1 MTYDFKYATFDLM
14 KQTGNI
20 LVIDDN
26 KSILSTLDILLSPL
40 FQTVTTLS
48 NPNLIP
54 AELRKKEYNLVVL
67 DMNFSAGVN
76 TGNEGFYWLGKIKEF
91 NPDISVVMITAYG
104 DIDTAVRALK
114 EGASDFVLKPWDNE
128 KLLATL
134 KLAIQLNLSKKELK
148 QLKDRESG
156 LKREINRDQREIIG
170 SSSKILEVLKMAR
183 KVART
188 DANVLITGENGTGK
202 ELIAKEIHRLS
213 GRADELLVSVDMG
226 AIPETLFE
234 SELFGH
240 VKGAFTD
247 ARENRQGKFELAD
260 KGTLFLDEI
269 GNISFHLQSK
279 LLAAIENRK
288 VTRIGSN
295 EPIATDLRLICAT
308 NKNLVNMVKESMFRE
323 DLLYRINTIQI
334 ELPPLRERG
343 NDIIELADF
352 FLRKFVLKYN
362 KPDLRIN
369 HQAYDKLMRYSW
381 PGNIRELQNT
391 IEKAV
396 ILSELNS
403 IKPEDLYLKPAGN
416 ISPESLPT
424 LEAMEEKLIS
434 MAIEK
439 NNGNLTAAAEQLGIT
454 RQTLYNKFRKNKPD
468 VK

>member
-1 MTYDFKYATFDLM
+1 MSSNK
-14 KQTGNI
+14 GNI
-20 LVIDDN
+20 LIVDDN
-26 KSILSTLDILLSPL
+26 KSILTSLEILLNPEFSL
-40 FQTVTTLS
+40 VRSLA
-48 NPNLIP
+48 NPNQILS
-54 AELRKKEYNLVVL
+54 ELRKNDFNLVVL

-76 TGNEGFYWLGKIKEF
+76 NGNEGFYWLRRIKEF

-134 KLAIQLNLSKKELK
+134 KLAIQLNLSKKELRH
-148 QLKDRESG
+148 LRDRESG
-156 LKREINRDQREIIG
+156 LKNEINRDHREIIG

-183 KVART
+183 KVAGT

-213 GRADELLVSVDMG
+213 CRADELLVSVDMG

-247 ARENRQGKFELAD
+247 ARENRQGKFKLAD

-288 VTRIGSN
+288 ITRIGSN
-295 EPIATDLRLICAT
+295 EPISTDIRLICAT
-308 NKNLVNMVKESMFRE
+308 NKNLVNMVKESLFRE

-352 FLRKFVLKYN
+352 FLKKFILKYN

-369 HQAYDKLMRYSW
+369 HQAYDKLM
-381 PGNIRELQNT
+381 GNIRELQNT

-396 ILSELNS
+396 ILCDTSVV
-403 IKPEDLYLKPAGN
+403 KPEDLYLKPAGN

>member
-1 MTYDFKYATFDLM
+1 MSSNK
-14 KQTGNI
+14 GNI
-20 LVIDDN
+20 LIVDDN
-26 KSILSTLDILLSPL
+26 KSILTSLEILLIPEFSSVRP
-40 FQTVTTLS
+40 VA
-48 NPNLIP
+48 NPNQIFS
-54 AELRKKEYNLVVL
+54 ELRKKDYNLVIL

-76 TGNEGFYWLGKIKEF
+76 TGNEGFYWLGRIKEQY
-91 NPDISVVMITAYG
+91 PDISVVMITAYG
-104 DIDTAVRALK
+104 DVDTAVRALK

-134 KLAIQLNLSKKELK
+134 KLAIQLNLSKKEVK

-156 LKREINRDQREIIG
+156 LKKEINRDQREIIG
-170 SSSKILEVLKMAR
+170 SSQKIMDVLQIAR

-188 DANVLITGENGTGK
+188 DANVLLTGENGTGK

-213 GRADELLVSVDMG
+213 DRADELLVSVDMG

-247 ARENRQGKFELAD
+247 ARESRQGKFELAD
-260 KGTLFLDEI
+260 NGTLFLDEI

-288 VTRIGSN
+288 ITRIGSN
-295 EPIATDLRLICAT
+295 EPISTDIRLICAT
-308 NKNLVNMVKESMFRE
+308 NKNLVNMVRESLFRE

-352 FLRKFVLKYN
+352 FLKKFMLKYD
-362 KPDLRIN
+362 KGELRIN
-369 HQAYDKLMRYSW
+369 HQAYDKLLRYSW

-391 IEKAV
+391 VEKAV
-396 ILSELNS
+396 ILIETNT

-416 ISPESLPT
+416 LSPESLPT

-454 RQTLYNKFRKNKPD
+454 RQTLYNKLRKNKPN